1 MIILK
6 GNEIKKRWIEELKE
20 KLTTSIN
27 FNILRIK
34 GDTPRDIEAFNS
46 SIHYING
53 IKDVASQIGIHVH
66 VHDIKDISCLQ
77 RSLSHIIR
85 TEQRQV
91 GRNVR
96 VIVKPLPE
104 NFDEHMAFSITQQYL
119 DRAND
124 VDCISADMMGLFHTG
139 VKNIAPATPTA
150 IMKMLEGHDISVAG
164 KTVCIIG
171 RSNVIGRPMAELILR
186 ADGTPI
192 ICHTKTKELPR
203 LCKSA
208 DIIISGAGTP
218 NLIDDTMVTKNSIVI
233 DAGLEVVNG
242 KIVGDVNRDKVGEI
256 PYALSPVP
264 GGVGAL
270 TTVALMANALNI

>member
-1 MIILK
+1 M
-6 GNEIKKRWIEELKE
+6 
-20 KLTTSIN
+20 
-27 FNILRIK
+27 
-34 GDTPRDIEAFNS
+34 
-46 SIHYING
+46 
-53 IKDVASQIGIHVH
+53 H
-66 VHDIKDISCLQ
+66 VHDIKDISSLQ
-77 RSLSHIIR
+77 RSLGHIIR
-85 TEQRQV
+85 AEQRQI

-104 NFDEHMAFSITQQYL
+104 IFDDHMAFSITQQYL

-124 VDCISADMMGLFHTG
+124 IDCISADMMGLFHTG

-150 IMKMLEGHDISVAG
+150 IMKLLEGYDISVAG

-192 ICHTKTKELPR
+192 ICHSKTKELSR

-208 DIIISGAGTP
+208 DIIISGAGCP

-233 DAGLEVVNG
+233 DAGLEVVDG
-242 KIVGDVNRDKVGEI
+242 KVVGDVNRDKVGEI

>member
-1 MIILK
+1 MLILK
-6 GNEIKKRWIEELKE
+6 GNEIRKQWILELKQ

-34 GDTPRDIEAFNS
+34 GETPRDIEAFNS

-53 IKDVASQIGIHVH
+53 IKDVAKEIGIQVH
-66 VHDIKDISCLQ
+66 VHDIKDMDAIQ
-77 RSLSHIIR
+77 RSLGHIMR
-85 TEQRQV
+85 SEQRQV

-96 VIVKPLPE
+96 VLVRPLPE
-104 NFDEHMAFSITQQYL
+104 SFDENMSFAITQRYL

-124 VDCISADMMGLFHTG
+124 IDCISADMMGLFHTG

-150 IMKMLEGHDISVAG
+150 IMKLLEGHGISVAG

-171 RSNVIGRPMAELILR
+171 RSSVIGRPMAELVLR

-192 ICHTKTKELPR
+192 ICHTKTRELAR

-208 DIIISGAGTP
+208 DIIISGAGSP

-233 DAGLEVVNG
+233 DAGLEVVDG
-242 KIVGDVNRDKVGEI
+242 KIVGDVDRDKVGEI